1 MTEGSSEP
9 TRAQSDAGIAAFW
22 AWWPEAR
29 GRIEAAIPTQSWG
42 DLGDE
47 ISARV
52 SAIHPK
58 IGWEMGSGAKGAK
71 QMICL
76 CPQGSAA
83 RRAITQ
89 RWFAAAPPADHAWEF
104 HPARMAK
111 AQFET
116 SKLEIGG
123 YTLALSDYRVGCRED
138 LVSERFHVR
147 MWHPEHPDMLRE
159 LQGEVVL
166 VVLDGLLGEDDVERW
181 IGSIEL
187 VDALPVPGE
196 LEIPEGPD
204 GALEEEEEVVSLT
217 ELKARVKDLAGRATK
232 ERFCLLDA
240 VGEAGLPMTA
250 AINLALKRIDHVH
263 AELHLEVA
271 VTLKD
276 PTEVGL
282 AGLDEVEA
290 LGELEEELRDE
301 LGPDVAYLGKVTHDG
316 RCVHH
321 FFVPESS
328 SVPGRAEAWRAL
340 HPERQIEVTLSADPT
355 WSVQQQFDLSRQP
368 M

>member
-1 MTEGSSEP
+1 MSQGSSEP
-9 TRAQSDAGIAAFW
+9 TRAESDAAIAAFW

-29 GRIEAAIPTQSWG
+29 VRIEAAIPTQSWG
-42 DLGDE
+42 TLEDE
-47 ISARV
+47 ITHRV
-52 SAIHPK
+52 RAIHPK
-58 IGWEMGSGAKGAK
+58 IGWEMGSGQRSK
-71 QMICL
+71 QMLCL
-76 CPQGSAA
+76 FSQGSAA
-83 RRAITQ
+83 RRTLTQ
-89 RWFAAAPPADHAWEF
+89 RWVAAAPPADDAWEF

-111 AQFET
+111 PQFET

-123 YTLALSDYRVGCRED
+123 YTLALSEYRVGCRED
-138 LVSERFHVR
+138 RVSERFHLR
-147 MWHPEHPDMLRE
+147 MWHPEHPEMLRE

-166 VVLDGLLGEDDVERW
+166 VVLDGIFGEDDVERW

-187 VDALPVPGE
+187 VEELPVPGE
-196 LEIPEGPD
+196 LEIPVGPD
-204 GALEEEEEVVSLT
+204 GPLEGEEEVITLT
-217 ELKARVKDLAGRATK
+217 ELKARVKDLAERATR

-240 VGEAGLPMTA
+240 PGEGGLPMTA
-250 AINLALKRIDHVH
+250 GINMALKRIDHLH

-282 AGLDEVEA
+282 AGLEEVEA
-290 LGELEEELRDE
+290 LSELEEELRDE
-301 LGPDVAYLGKVTHDG
+301 LGPDVAYLGKVTYDG

-328 SVPGRAEAWRAL
+328 SVPGRAEAWRAR
-340 HPERQIEVTLSADPT
+340 HPDREIEVTLSADPT
-355 WSVQQQFDLSRQP
+355 WSVQQQFDLSRQE